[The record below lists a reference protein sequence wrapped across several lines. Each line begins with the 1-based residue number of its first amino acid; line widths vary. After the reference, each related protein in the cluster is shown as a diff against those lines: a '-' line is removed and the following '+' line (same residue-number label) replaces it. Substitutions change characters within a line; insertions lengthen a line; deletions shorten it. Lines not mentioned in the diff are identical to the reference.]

1 MTQETKSKI
10 KLQNQYKIKDD
21 EERNVGEWSKHLDDL
36 MDIYNKEQNSVDKIL
51 KLVGQ
56 RQEQHELCI
65 QKTISTITN
74 HLTKDITQENDLLDI
89 FLTKHETN
97 ILKLGVSVTPTP
109 KYNISELKTDIY
121 NFIRKL

>member
-1 MTQETKSKI
+1 
-10 KLQNQYKIKDD
+10 
-21 EERNVGEWSKHLDDL
+21 

-56 RQEQHELCI
+56 RLEQHELCI
-65 QKTISTITN
+65 QQTISTITN

>member
-1 MTQETKSKI
+1 
-10 KLQNQYKIKDD
+10 
-21 EERNVGEWSKHLDDL
+21 
-36 MDIYNKEQNSVDKIL
+36 MDTYNKEQNNVDKIL
-51 KLVGQ
+51 QLVGQ

-74 HLTKDITQENDLLDI
+74 HLTKDITQENDLFDI
-89 FLTKHETN
+89 ILTKHETN

-109 KYNISELKTDIY
+109 KYSISGLENDIN